1 VARSANLTDGQRLYC
16 NCYISITPRLRI
28 LLSQTTNTSCKEFK
42 MRLTAAIALSLSLL
56 SYAAPYQ
63 CEPHPL
69 LTLAPIN
76 LSSYYTYTTP
86 AHQGPRLG
94 VISFTLQNDQTDDTT
109 ECSGSSQMSFGWFY
123 ATQTFNCTSP
133 SGETSF
139 SFDSITK
146 AVSLNTLWT
155 CGG

>member
-1 VARSANLTDGQRLYC
+1 
-16 NCYISITPRLRI
+16 
-28 LLSQTTNTSCKEFK
+28 
-42 MRLTAAIALSLSLL
+42 MRLTAAIALFLSILTCAT
-56 SYAAPYQ
+56 SYQ
-63 CEPHPL
+63 CDTHPL
-69 LTLAPIN
+69 LTLVLIN

-94 VISFTLQNDQTDDTT
+94 VISFTLQNDQADDTT

-123 ATQTFNCTSP
+123 ATQTFNCTST

-146 AVSLNTLWT
+146 AVGLNTTWT

>member
-1 VARSANLTDGQRLYC
+1 VARSANLIDRQYLYC
-16 NCYISITPRLRI
+16 NWYINIIPF
-28 LLSQTTNTSCKEFK
+28 SQNSSTQTKHIRNELN
-42 MRLTAAIALSLSLL
+42 MRLTAAVSLFLPIL
-56 SYAAPYQ
+56 TYAASYQ
-63 CEPHPL
+63 CDPHPL

-94 VISFTLQNDQTDDTT
+94 TISFTLQNDQVDDTT
-109 ECSGSSQMSFGWFY
+109 ECSAFSQMSFGYFY
-123 ATQTFNCTSP
+123 ATQTFNCTSS

-139 SFDSITK
+139 SFDSMTK
-146 AVSLNTLWT
+146 ALNLSTSWT